1 MIMSNNY
8 TFAQQ
13 NSIFLNQ
20 IDSVLPANEV
30 FNISFQESKNN
41 LEINWKIEKGYYL
54 YLNSIKVT
62 INKDDVAY
70 QILDSELF
78 EHEDEFFGK
87 TTIIKNKFKISLESI
102 GIKGDKNMEIY
113 YQGCSE
119 RGFCYPIQTFKI

>member
-1 MIMSNNY
+1 MSNNY

-87 TTIIKNKFKISLESI
+87 TTIIKNKFKISLGSI